1 MKPLILAIVMCC
13 GALGVR
19 AAFAAPDY
27 PAAGGT
33 SSKLVETVDS
43 GGGGGAAGRAATSGA
58 SAATATTDRGVNVLR
73 DVAPGADSDPSV
85 PAAST
90 PRRPTY
96 RWQSLVPGAIK

>member
-19 AAFAAPDY
+19 AAVAAPDY
-27 PAAGGT
+27 PVAGST
-33 SSKLVETVDS
+33 SNKLVESVDS
-43 GGGGGAAGRAATSGA
+43 GGGGAPSRAAAPSVRAMSADHGSGVFHEAA
-58 SAATATTDRGVNVLR
+58 SN
-73 DVAPGADSDPSV
+73 ADSDPSA
-85 PAAST
+85 PIAAT

>member
-1 MKPLILAIVMCC
+1 MKSLILAIVMCC

-33 SSKLVETVDS
+33 PNKLVESVDS
-43 GGGGGAAGRAATSGA
+43 GGGGSTSGRAATSSA
-58 SAATATTDRGVNVLR
+58 PAATTPADHGVNVLR
-73 DVAPGADSDPSV
+73 DIAPGADSDPSA